1 MRTPQS
7 SLPDHDGLTRRLNA
21 ILPSS
26 GLGGAPFEIVRR
38 GRTRLMST
46 FPVEI
51 VVCRL
56 GDGTLLRLFL
66 KYQLD
71 VGRPTNGHRRGVLH
85 EAEVYRRVLGAREG
99 SRPKFYGT
107 YTDEQSGEVCMAL
120 EDVRRGTQIK
130 EIRPRRRGP
139 SQEDAMILA
148 SRWIARFHADLEKPT
163 AEGAFEFLPRY
174 DEGYFTGWARL
185 TEAFT
190 SGMHATR
197 PWLPELCAR
206 AGPLLAP
213 LMKEPLTVI
222 HGEFYTNN
230 ILLRRRSIHV
240 VDWEAAALGA
250 GAIDLAALTEGWR
263 SRLVQ
268 ECEAEYRATRWPNGA
283 PEDFERTLE
292 AARLYLHFRWLGER
306 ADGAASAGRVAH
318 LRATAARL
326 GLVAPTFPAAEDP
339 GASAL

>member
-1 MRTPQS
+1 MRTPHS
-7 SLPDHDGLTRRLNA
+7 SLPDLDVLTRRLNA

-26 GLGGAPFEIVRR
+26 GLEGAPIEIVRR

-46 FPVEI
+46 FPVET
-51 VVCRL
+51 VVCRM

-71 VGRPTNGHRRGVLH
+71 AGRPENGHRRGVLH
-85 EAEVYRRVLGAREG
+85 EAEVYRRVLGSRED

-107 YTDEQSGEVCMAL
+107 YADEQSGEVFLAL
-120 EDVRRGTQIK
+120 ENIRRGTQIR
-130 EIRPRRRGP
+130 EIRPRERGP

-148 SRWIARFHADLEKPT
+148 ARWIGRFHADLEKPA

-174 DEGYFTGWARL
+174 DEGYYTGWARR

-190 SGMHATR
+190 SGIQATR

-213 LMKEPLTVI
+213 LMKVPFTVI

-240 VDWEAAALGA
+240 VDWEAAALGP

-263 SRLVQ
+263 SGLVQ
-268 ECEAEYRATRWPNGA
+268 DCEAEYRATRWPNGA
-283 PEDFERTLE
+283 PGDFERTLE

-306 ADGAASAGRVAH
+306 ADRAVSAHRVER
-318 LRATAARL
+318 LRAMAARH
-326 GLVAPTFPAAEDP
+326 GLVEPDLPAAEGP
-339 GASAL
+339 GASAH